1 MGTIHIVEVDG
12 REAIGGALLAG
23 RSLFI
28 LRDRRG
34 AMITLQTTF
43 VRCQDP
49 TRVVIIYDR
58 KLDTLFIRLDAFGGL
73 HVAYYVA
80 DGVNALF
87 DPGTYEVVG
96 FMVED
101 WRRLFLKVHPGL
113 RWVWRLH
120 GVCLRVRR
128 RIYEAVCQYVSG
140 SRSH

>member
-1 MGTIHIVEVDG
+1 
-12 REAIGGALLAG
+12 
-23 RSLFI
+23 
-28 LRDRRG
+28 
-34 AMITLQTTF
+34 MIALQTTF
-43 VRCQDP
+43 IRCQDP
-49 TRVVIIYDR
+49 ACVVIIYDR

-87 DPGTYEVVG
+87 DPGIYEVVG

-120 GVCLRVRR
+120 GICLQVRR